1 MSAEMESDGIVIDI
15 RTDLYVLPG
24 DGQGVTAQDFIQ
36 QRIILGVAG
45 LLRWLDASRDI
56 LRAFFPIRGH
66 LVVGTSSDDYVVCL
80 DGIRRWLKSKIQMIG
95 SVRR

>member
-24 DGQGVTAQDFIQ
+24 DGQGDTAQDFIQ

-66 LVVGTSSDDYVVCL
+66 LVVGTSSDV
-80 DGIRRWLKSKIQMIG
+80 
-95 SVRR
+95 